1 MPRIEDDISAPPG
14 SKEKPLS
21 DRVNAEL
28 FAKKDRILEIRNEVM
43 RQGREG
49 KRGVEKE
56 WYRNILL
63 FVGLQWI
70 AWNSS
75 QKKWSTDI
83 PGLGKWYPKP
93 VTNKFAESG
102 NALKSLLTEKQV
114 RPIVTPGTDSEE
126 DIATAQRGATWVD
139 IINTEAETEAADAMA
154 ASWIV
159 ITGNCFYHN
168 FYFTSK
174 DNGNIRFN
182 LHTCMT
188 CQQKSNALEIE
199 ENDKTCPKCGTGKEF
214 EQMVGQDGQPE
225 GFTMP
230 KGRLKEE
237 ACSPFEMFFNGNV
250 DNFESVKQVIRAK
263 SVPISEIENTYPEIK
278 DKVSDATAGG
288 DMSDTYK
295 KALKTVTQ
303 STMGGAGGS
312 GDGNSAPECDVHY
325 LFCKPDN
332 EFKEGL
338 MAVIVGENIVEL
350 ETAEEYTDNDGV
362 CFSPFDHAGCNYVP
376 GRFWHKTRM
385 DDIAQLQ
392 MDRNLFKSW
401 IHLQTLT
408 MSSGKWLD
416 PGTNMDTPTGESG
429 QVIKFDYSTEGRKP
443 EMVPGI
449 PVPAVMVELIKLID
463 SEIESLTA
471 TYDVIKGQLPAGLD
485 TFSGLRL
492 LTERAFSVHGEM
504 IKNWARASV
513 SRMKKKLELARK
525 NWIEPRNKTVEGESG
540 GFETQSFRGADLMG
554 GVDIKVE
561 EGSSIPRSQS
571 VENAAI
577 VESIKA
583 NLIDITN
590 PKVRYKVLEKLGQQD
605 LADIS
610 GDDIKDA
617 AKEWRE
623 FLDSVAKNPENPE
636 AWMTRYR
643 MGIDNDAIHYQD
655 ASARAKTDVFW
666 KLPPEARKLWV
677 DHTILHKANL
687 DAQMAQQAMTK
698 EPVGT

>member
-126 DIATAQRGATWVD
+126 DIATAQRGDTWVD

-350 ETAEEYTDNDGV
+350 GTAEEYTDNDGV

-449 PVPAVMVELIKLID
+449 PVPAVMVELIKLI
-463 SEIESLTA
+463 
-471 TYDVIKGQLPAGLD
+471 
-485 TFSGLRL
+485 
-492 LTERAFSVHGEM
+492 
-504 IKNWARASV
+504 AS
-513 SRMKKKLELARK
+513 
-525 NWIEPRNKTVEGESG
+525 
-540 GFETQSFRGADLMG
+540 ETQSFRGADLMG